1 MKKRITAFF
10 LSVLV
15 VCGLSIPAAAAET
28 GESEVQPLP
37 DSVLY
42 YGTVTS
48 VQTDAEGNITRVVM
62 DSEESGACVMHVQED
77 TAFVDAGNRSAANP
91 NELIVE
97 GASLYV
103 YHSPLMAYSMPPQ
116 TSAFVFVGN
125 LPADAG
131 CPHYHVAEEV
141 TKNDDGSVTVLTDQ
155 GSLLLT
161 LQADATVTPY
171 RTKQFLTVDSIE
183 VGTRF
188 MAWYDIVL
196 QSFPGQAGT
205 DAVLVLP
212 EQINDS
218 TAGKIVCGDVALT
231 ENYRIENDVKLVP
244 VRAVAE
250 ALGLTTSYEE
260 VGNARNVTVE
270 SDTFAVHMT
279 EGLDSIYGVTKLE
292 DAVGMTALQ
301 SYGAAPYIENPGTT
315 WAPASLF
322 EMLGVTITDADGVLT
337 FQLEE

>member
-1 MKKRITAFF
+1 M
-10 LSVLV
+10 
-15 VCGLSIPAAAAET
+15 
-28 GESEVQPLP
+28 
-37 DSVLY
+37 
-42 YGTVTS
+42 
-48 VQTDAEGNITRVVM
+48 
-62 DSEESGACVMHVQED
+62 
-77 TAFVDAGNRSAANP
+77 
-91 NELIVE
+91 
-97 GASLYV
+97 
-103 YHSPLMAYSMPPQ
+103 
-116 TSAFVFVGN
+116 
-125 LPADAG
+125 
-131 CPHYHVAEEV
+131 
-141 TKNDDGSVTVLTDQ
+141 
-155 GSLLLT
+155 
-161 LQADATVTPY
+161 
-171 RTKQFLTVDSIE
+171 DSIE

-292 DAVGMTALQ
+292 DAVGMTAPQ

>member
-10 LSVLV
+10 LSVLMI
-15 VCGLSIPAAAAET
+15 CSLSIPAAAAEAD
-28 GESEVQPLP
+28 EPEVQPLP
-37 DSVLY
+37 NSVLY

-48 VQTDAEGNITRVVM
+48 VQTDADGNISRVVM
-62 DSEESGACVMHVQED
+62 DSEESGACIMYVQSD
-77 TAFVDAGNRSAANP
+77 TAFIDAGNRIAANP
-91 NELIVE
+91 NELSVE

-103 YHSPLMAYSMPPQ
+103 YHSPVMTYSMPPQ

-131 CPHYHVAEEV
+131 CPRYHVAEEV

-161 LQADATVTPY
+161 IQADATVTPY
-171 RTKQFLTVDSIE
+171 RTKQLLTVDSIE

-196 QSFPGQAGT
+196 QSYPGQAGT
-205 DAVLVLP
+205 DSILVLP
-212 EQINDS
+212 ELINEPV
-218 TAGKIVCGDVALT
+218 AGKIVCGEVTLT
-231 ENYRIENDVKLVP
+231 ENYRIENEVKLVP

-260 VGNARNVTVE
+260 VGSARNVTVE

-279 EGLDSIYGVTKLE
+279 AGLDNIYGVTKLE
-292 DAVGMTALQ
+292 DAVGMTAPQ